1 MNKKKIIII
10 ISILVSLIVL
20 SIGIIIGYN
29 YYRVANAKIIVIVK
43 PNYKIEVFDKV
54 HVKDLIVSINGKLV
68 KNELVDTSEVGTHE
82 KKFEFVNDDNI
93 KVKYSLEYTVND
105 TTPPIIGVPSST
117 TVTVGYNNNLAKR
130 FFCGDNYDDEPKCI
144 VEGDYDYNTPGTY
157 LLNYKAIDSSKNETN
172 QKFTLY
178 VKEKSNSSSKTTT
191 EPYMQDVRGIIE
203 KHKNKNTKIGI
214 DISRHNGKIDF
225 QQVKDSG
232 IEFVMIRVGSENAE
246 HKFFVDPMFEE
257 YIEGFNEVGIPVGVY
272 YYSYADTI
280 DYAKREAKWV
290 IKQIKKYKIDLP
302 VVYDWE
308 NWNNY
313 YEFKV
318 SFHHLSEIAN
328 TFLSTVEDAGYEG
341 MLYSSKYYLENIWEK
356 PKYKVW
362 LAHYTTQTTYQ
373 GDYYIWQLCDNGY
386 VPGVN
391 ESAVDLDIMYVK

>member
-1 MNKKKIIII
+1 MNKNIIIAI
-10 ISILVSLIVL
+10 IILVSIIVL

-82 KKFEFVNDDNI
+82 KEFEFVNDDNI

-117 TVTVGYNNNLAKR
+117 TVTVGYNNNLANK

-191 EPYMQDVRGIIE
+191 EPYMQDV
-203 KHKNKNTKIGI
+203 
-214 DISRHNGKIDF
+214 
-225 QQVKDSG
+225 
-232 IEFVMIRVGSENAE
+232 
-246 HKFFVDPMFEE
+246 
-257 YIEGFNEVGIPVGVY
+257 
-272 YYSYADTI
+272 
-280 DYAKREAKWV
+280 
-290 IKQIKKYKIDLP
+290 
-302 VVYDWE
+302 
-308 NWNNY
+308 
-313 YEFKV
+313 
-318 SFHHLSEIAN
+318 
-328 TFLSTVEDAGYEG
+328 
-341 MLYSSKYYLENIWEK
+341 
-356 PKYKVW
+356 
-362 LAHYTTQTTYQ
+362 
-373 GDYYIWQLCDNGY
+373 
-386 VPGVN
+386 
-391 ESAVDLDIMYVK
+391 

>member
-1 MNKKKIIII
+1 MNKKKIIITTI
-10 ISILVSLIVL
+10 VIVLLVIL
-20 SIGIIIGYN
+20 SIGIYAGYN
-29 YYRVANAKIIVIVK
+29 YYRIVNAKIIVIVK

-68 KNELVDTSEVGTHE
+68 KNELVDTTEVGTHE
-82 KKFEFVNDDNI
+82 LEFEFINEDNI
-93 KVKYSLEYTVND
+93 RVKYSLEYTVKDN
-105 TTPPIIGVPSST
+105 TPPIIGVPSST
-117 TVTVGYNNNLAKR
+117 SITVGYDKDLSNR
-130 FFCGDNYDDEPKCI
+130 FFCGDNYDNEPKCI
-144 VEGDYDYNTPGTY
+144 VEGDYDVNTVGTY
-157 LLNYKAIDSSKNETN
+157 YLNYKATDSSNNETS

-178 VKEKSNSSSKTTT
+178 VKEKVKQSPSTDDNT
-191 EPYMQDVRGIIE
+191 MLDVKSIIE

-214 DISRHNGKIDF
+214 DISRWQGKIDYK
-225 QQVKDSG
+225 QVKESG

-246 HKFFVDPMFEE
+246 GKFFVDPMFEE
-257 YIEGFNEVGIPVGVY
+257 YIEGFTEVGIPVGIY

-280 DYAKREAKWV
+280 EHAKKEAKWV
-290 IKQIKKYKIDLP
+290 IKQIKKYKVDLP

-328 TFLSTVEDAGYEG
+328 TFLSTVEEAGYEG

-362 LAHYTTQTTYQ
+362 LAHYTEQTTYE
-373 GDYYIWQLCDNGY
+373 GDYLIWQLCDNGY

-391 ESAVDLDIMYVK
+391 ENTVDLNVMYVK

>member
-1 MNKKKIIII
+1 MNKKKIIITTI
-10 ISILVSLIVL
+10 VIVLLVLL
-20 SIGIIIGYN
+20 SIGIYAGYN
-29 YYRVANAKIIVIVK
+29 YYRIVNAKIIVIVK

-68 KNELVDTSEVGTHE
+68 KNELVDTTEVGTHE
-82 KKFEFVNDDNI
+82 LEFEFINEDNI
-93 KVKYSLEYTVND
+93 RVKYSLEYTVKDN
-105 TTPPIIGVPSST
+105 TPPIIGVPSST
-117 TVTVGYNNNLAKR
+117 SVTVGYDKDLSNR

-144 VEGDYDYNTPGTY
+144 VEGDYDVNTVGTY
-157 LLNYKAIDSSKNETN
+157 YLNYKATDSSNNETS

-178 VKEKSNSSSKTTT
+178 VKEKVKQSPSTDDNT
-191 EPYMQDVRGIIE
+191 MIDVKSIIE

-214 DISRHNGKIDF
+214 DISRWQGKIDYK
-225 QQVKDSG
+225 QVKESG

-246 HKFFVDPMFEE
+246 GKFFVDPMFEE
-257 YIEGFNEVGIPVGVY
+257 YIEGFNEVGIPVGIY

-280 DYAKREAKWV
+280 EHAKKEAKWV
-290 IKQIKKYKIDLP
+290 IKQIKKYKVDLP

-328 TFLSTVEDAGYEG
+328 TFLSTVEEAGYEG

-362 LAHYTTQTTYQ
+362 LAHYTEQTTYE
-373 GDYYIWQLCDNGY
+373 GEYMIWQLCDNGY

-391 ESAVDLDIMYVK
+391 ENQVDLNIMYVK

>member
-1 MNKKKIIII
+1 MNKKKIIITTI
-10 ISILVSLIVL
+10 VIVLLVLL
-20 SIGIIIGYN
+20 SIGIYAGYN
-29 YYRVANAKIIVIVK
+29 YYRIVNAKIIVIVK

-68 KNELVDTSEVGTHE
+68 KNELVDTTEVGTHE
-82 KKFEFVNDDNI
+82 LEFEFINEDNI
-93 KVKYSLEYTVND
+93 RVKYSLEYTVKDN
-105 TTPPIIGVPSST
+105 TPPIIGVPSST
-117 TVTVGYNNNLAKR
+117 SVTVGYDKDLSNR

-144 VEGDYDYNTPGTY
+144 VEGDYDVNTVGTY
-157 LLNYKAIDSSKNETN
+157 YLNYKATDSSNNETS

-178 VKEKSNSSSKTTT
+178 VKEKVKQSPSTDDNT
-191 EPYMQDVRGIIE
+191 MLDVKSIIE

-214 DISRHNGKIDF
+214 DISRWQGKIDYK
-225 QQVKDSG
+225 QVKESG

-246 HKFFVDPMFEE
+246 GKFFVDPMFEE
-257 YIEGFNEVGIPVGVY
+257 YIEGFNEVGIPVGIY

-280 DYAKREAKWV
+280 EHAKKEAKWV
-290 IKQIKKYKIDLP
+290 IKQIKKYKVDLQ

-328 TFLSTVEDAGYEG
+328 TFLSTVEEAGYEG

-362 LAHYTTQTTYQ
+362 LAHYTEQTTYE
-373 GDYYIWQLCDNGY
+373 GEYMIWQLCDNGY

-391 ESAVDLDIMYVK
+391 ENQVDLNIMYVK

>member
-1 MNKKKIIII
+1 MNKKKIIITTI
-10 ISILVSLIVL
+10 VIVLLVLL
-20 SIGIIIGYN
+20 SIGIYAGYN
-29 YYRVANAKIIVIVK
+29 YYRIVNAKIIVMVK

-68 KNELVDTSEVGTHE
+68 KNELVDTSEIGTHE
-82 KKFEFVNDDNI
+82 KEFEFINEDNI
-93 KVKYSLEYTVND
+93 KVKYSLEYTVKDN
-105 TTPPIIGVPSST
+105 TPPIIGVPSST
-117 TVTVGYNNNLAKR
+117 SVTVGYDKNLANK

-144 VEGDYDYNTPGTY
+144 VEGDYDVNTVGTY
-157 LLNYKAIDSSKNETN
+157 YLNYKATDSSNNETS

-178 VKEKSNSSSKTTT
+178 VKEKVKQSPSTDDNT
-191 EPYMQDVRGIIE
+191 MLDVKSIIE

-214 DISRHNGKIDF
+214 DISRWQGKIDYK
-225 QQVKDSG
+225 QVKESG

-246 HKFFVDPMFEE
+246 GKFFVDPMFEE
-257 YIEGFNEVGIPVGVY
+257 YIEGFNEVGIPVGIY

-280 DYAKREAKWV
+280 EHAKKEAKWV
-290 IKQIKKYKIDLP
+290 IKQIKKYKVDLP

-328 TFLSTVEDAGYEG
+328 TFLSTVEDAGYEE

-362 LAHYTTQTTYQ
+362 LAHYTEQTTYE
-373 GDYYIWQLCDNGY
+373 GEYMIWQLCDNGY

-391 ESAVDLDIMYVK
+391 ENQVDLNIMYVK